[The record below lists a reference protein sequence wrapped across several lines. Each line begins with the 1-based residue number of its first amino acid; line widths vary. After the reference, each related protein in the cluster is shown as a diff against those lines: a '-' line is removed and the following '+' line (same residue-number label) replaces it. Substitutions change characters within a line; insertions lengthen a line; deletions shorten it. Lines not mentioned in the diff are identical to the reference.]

1 MMRGGAIISLVASA
15 GLGLGA
21 LFIARVWL
29 PTQTAKASPTAP
41 TAAAPGVP
49 VVLAASAIAY
59 GVKLEARQL
68 TLVRIP
74 AEAVPPG
81 AFSSIEQVLKQDS
94 GGAPVALMAISQ
106 REAILPAKLSG
117 PGARPTLSAL
127 IGEGMRGYTIGV
139 TEVAGGGGHVLPGD
153 RVDVMVTREVSSGA
167 AMDGGH
173 GKLVSQ
179 VVIQNVRVLGMDL
192 NVDPSSTHP
201 TVAHTATLEVGV
213 EDAERLA
220 LAAQAGTLSL
230 ALRRTG
236 AAEIKPVRPMVTAD
250 LGSGGGSMPASAPG
264 RRSSVRRVGPAPGV
278 GGAVIVVQGAERAS
292 VNVPIDSFSGF

>member
-1 MMRGGAIISLVASA
+1 MRGGAIISLVASA

-21 LFIARVWL
+21 LFVARIWL
-29 PTQTAKASPTAP
+29 PAQTAKASPAAP
-41 TAAAPGVP
+41 AAVAPGVP

-68 TLVRIP
+68 TLVRLP
-74 AEAVPPG
+74 VEAVPPG
-81 AFSSIEQVLKQDS
+81 AFSSIEQVLKQDA
-94 GGAPVALMAISQ
+94 GGAPVALTAISQ

-167 AMDGGH
+167 AMDGGR

-192 NVDPSSTHP
+192 NVDPNSTHP

-236 AAEIKPVRPMVTAD
+236 AAEVKPVRPMVTAD
-250 LGSGGGSMPASAPG
+250 LGSGGGPVQASAPG
-264 RRSSVRRVGPAPGV
+264 RRPSARRGGPVPAA

-292 VNVPIDSFSGF
+292 VNVPVESFSGF